1 MRRLIVL
8 TAGLIGVTFMAA
20 CGVPNEGEFEPI
32 AGGDVQFELNQ
43 TTTPTTIA
51 LTTIPATTID
61 AATSTSEQATTS
73 TILTER
79 VQIYF
84 VAGNQLKDVSSALAA
99 PATPPQVLASLLEG
113 PPAGD
118 VGTGLRST
126 IPRGVEITVTRDRG
140 TAIIDLPLDLF
151 DTVVTRDQRLVFA
164 QLVLTIGRL
173 GAIGQVQFTQGGGP
187 APVIKGD
194 GTTTEPGETV
204 TVFDYEQLLTGAV
217 PPETT
222 SATTTVPAPAEAP
235 VPPASATT
243 MPIEG

>member
-1 MRRLIVL
+1 M
-8 TAGLIGVTFMAA
+8 
-20 CGVPNEGEFEPI
+20 
-32 AGGDVQFELNQ
+32 
-43 TTTPTTIA
+43 
-51 LTTIPATTID
+51 
-61 AATSTSEQATTS
+61 
-73 TILTER
+73 
-79 VQIYF
+79 
-84 VAGNQLKDVSSALAA
+84 
-99 PATPPQVLASLLEG
+99 ASLLEG

-173 GAIGQVQFTQGGGP
+173 GAIGQVQFTQGGEP

-222 SATTTVPAPAEAP
+222 SATTTTTVPAPAEAP

>member
-8 TAGLIGVTFMAA
+8 TAGLIGVTFVAA

-51 LTTIPATTID
+51 PITIPTTVD
-61 AATSTSEQATTS
+61 ASTSTTEQVTTS

-126 IPRGVEITVTRDRG
+126 IPRDAEITVTRDRG

-173 GAIGQVQFTQGGGP
+173 GAIGQVQFTQGGEP

-222 SATTTVPAPAEAP
+222 TTLPPPDTTTTPPATTL
-235 VPPASATT
+235 
-243 MPIEG
+243 PIEG